1 MYKAIRD
8 PKRIAS
14 AQKSFLRRMRKELPT
29 KIPNIVVGYQGGS
42 MKLKKAFA
50 NNIIWFA
57 HELQDDKK
65 GLRNWNI
72 FGAGKPVLKRSNGI
86 AVEVNIALQKRLA
99 GIFALDEK
107 TGNTILLHSGKIGG
121 GREGIGK
128 TAFMKWY
135 PGERKVKFVDPS
147 SDNKEQEA
155 IFVADLAS
163 SDFICDI
170 EFFVDAVHRFKASP
184 DDPKRLSDSEIKE
197 KVAAA
202 SATAKSSKTAAVV
215 VYTRNPYVAEYA
227 KRRARGLCDLCRQL
241 APFKNASNEH
251 YLESH
256 HIVWLAHGGADCPEN
271 TVALCPNCHR
281 KMHIVKDEKDIKK
294 LQRRAKVAL
303 RD

>member
-8 PKRIAS
+8 PNRIAS
-14 AQKSFLRRMRKELPT
+14 AQKSFLRRMRKEMPT
-29 KIPNIVVGYQGGS
+29 KIPNIVVGHQGGS
-42 MKLKKAFA
+42 MKLKEAFA

-57 HELQDDKK
+57 HELQDDEK

-72 FGAGKPVLKRSNGI
+72 FGAGQPVLDRSNSI
-86 AVEVNIALQKRLA
+86 AVEVNIALQRRLA

-107 TGNTILLHSGKIGG
+107 TGNTILLHSGRIGG
-121 GREGIGK
+121 GKKGIGRK
-128 TAFMKWY
+128 AFMKWC
-135 PGERKVKFVDPS
+135 PGKMKMKFVDPS
-147 SDNKEQEA
+147 RDNKEREA
-155 IFVADLAS
+155 IFVADLGS

-170 EFFVDAVHRFKASP
+170 EFFVNAVHRFKASL
-184 DDPKRLSDSEIKE
+184 DDPKKLSDSEISE
-197 KVAAA
+197 KAA

-215 VYTRNPYVAEYA
+215 VYARNPYVAEYA
-227 KRRARGLCDLCRQL
+227 KRRARGICDLCRRR

-251 YLESH
+251 YLECH

-281 KMHIVKDEKDIKK
+281 KMHIVKDEKDINE
-294 LQRRAKVAL
+294 LQRRAKIAL